1 MKYKLLIAVLCTAF
15 LFPSLTYAMQTDKA
29 AHFAASYMLSDQL
42 KRHTKM
48 TTLERIGTVLLV
60 GYAKEQWIDSKFDKN
75 DFAADMA
82 GVLFYEVTF

>member
-1 MKYKLLIAVLCTAF
+1 MNKLLIAVLLSTAF
-15 LFPSLTYAMQTDKA
+15 LMPQITYAMPADKA
-29 AHFAASYMLSDQL
+29 AHFAVSYMLSDQL

-48 TTLERIGTVLLV
+48 TTLERIGTVLAI
-60 GYAKEQWIDSKFDKN
+60 GYAKEQWIDSKFDKR